1 MSSDASA
8 APPPPD
14 AGSRAD
20 QRRLL
25 LSAAADLIA
34 ERGYRATTIDQI
46 VRRAG
51 VGGVAFYEH
60 FDHKEGCLLALL
72 DSSYARAE
80 HAIAAAYASP
90 SGPWPDRLAAALR
103 ALFEQIAAAPALA
116 RVCLIDSLAA
126 GPAATM
132 RYRAAL
138 AQAAACLRAGRELRP
153 PAAVSLPETTE
164 IGLLGGTRA
173 LILRDLTNGEAA
185 RLPHLLPGLLQ
196 FFLIPYLGF
205 DDAQRFARK
214 AALQLVPTLPASPS
228 PAASPKY

>member
-8 APPPPD
+8 ASPPPGAG

-20 QRRLL
+20 QRLL

-34 ERGYRATTIDQI
+34 ERGYRATTIEQI

-51 VGGVAFYEH
+51 VGDLAFYEH

-72 DSSYARAE
+72 DASYARAE

-90 SGPWPDRLAAALR
+90 CGPWPDRLAAALR

-126 GPAATM
+126 GPAATA

-138 AQAAACLRAGRELRP
+138 AHAAASLRAGRELRP

-173 LILRDLTNGEAA
+173 LILRDLTTGEAA

-214 AALQLVPTLPASPS
+214 AALQLVPTSASSPPAS
-228 PAASPKY
+228 SPKY